1 MPAVIQSTS
10 AGRGLAGLRF
20 VVVALT
26 MLAACEVVILQLY
39 VGAIARITTLSVDL
53 EYVRGSALIA
63 SAQAQRCGSVAE
75 QTKR

>member
-1 MPAVIQSTS
+1 MPPIIQSAA
-10 AGRGLAGLRF
+10 AGRRLAELRF
-20 VVVALT
+20 VVAVLV

-39 VGAIARITTLSVDL
+39 VGAMARITTLSVDL

-75 QTKR
+75 QK

>member
-1 MPAVIQSTS
+1 MPAIIQSAA
-10 AGRGLAGLRF
+10 AGRRLAELRF
-20 VVVALT
+20 VVAVLV

-39 VGAIARITTLSVDL
+39 VGAMARITTLSVDL

-75 QTKR
+75 RM

>member
-1 MPAVIQSTS
+1 M
-10 AGRGLAGLRF
+10 RGLGGLRF
-20 VVVALT
+20 VVAVLT
-26 MLAACEVVILQLY
+26 MLAACEIVILQLY

-75 QTKR
+75 QK

>member
-1 MPAVIQSTS
+1 M
-10 AGRGLAGLRF
+10 RGLGGLRF
-20 VVVALT
+20 VVAVLT
-26 MLAACEVVILQLY
+26 MLAVCEIVILQLY

-75 QTKR
+75 QK